1 MIALDT
7 KPVAETLD
15 RLFLAAERNDPPI
28 MERLQADAAKRGGA
42 LDDNLAAEHLGEAYL
57 AIDRHTGRFLYTLA
71 LAHGSR
77 TVVEFGTSFGI
88 STIHFAAAVRD
99 QGGGR
104 VITAEQVAG
113 KVRQARANLA
123 QAGLEDLVDFREGD
137 ALQTLADID
146 RPIDF
151 VFLDGWKGLYLPVLK
166 LLEAKLRPGAVI
178 VADDLDI
185 FPEVMRPYLE
195 YVRHPDHGYA
205 SVEVPIGDRLELS
218 VRAANV

>member
-28 MERLQADAAKRGGA
+28 MERLQADAAKRGGT

-57 AIDRHTGRFLYTLA
+57 SIDRHTGRFLYTLA
-71 LAHGSR
+71 LAHASR

-99 QGGGR
+99 LGGGR

-123 QAGLEDLVDFREGD
+123 QAGLDDLVDCREGD

-146 RPIDF
+146 TPIDLI
-151 VFLDGWKGLYLPVLK
+151 FLDGWKGLYLPVLK
-166 LLEAKLRPGAVI
+166 LLEAKLRPGTVI

-185 FPEVMRPYLE
+185 FPEQLRPYLE

-218 VRAANV
+218 VRRF

>member
-15 RLFLAAERNDPPI
+15 RLFLDADGNDPPI
-28 MERLQADAAKRGGA
+28 MERLQADAAGRGGT
-42 LDDNLAAEHLGEAYL
+42 LDHNLAPEQLGEAYL
-57 AIDRHTGRFLYTLA
+57 AIDRPTGRFLYTLA
-71 LAHGSR
+71 LAHASR

-88 STIHFAAAVRD
+88 STIHLAAAVRD

-104 VITAEQVAG
+104 VITAELVAA

-123 QAGLEDLVDFREGD
+123 QAGLDDLVDFREGD

-146 RPIDF
+146 GPIDLL
-151 VFLDGWKGLYLPVLK
+151 FLDGWKGLYLPVLK
-166 LLEAKLRPGAVI
+166 LLESRLRPGAVV
-178 VADDLDI
+178 VADDLAI
-185 FPEVMRPYLE
+185 FPEQLRSYLE

-205 SVEVPIGDRLELS
+205 SVEVPIGDGLELS
-218 VRAANV
+218 VRRC

>member
-7 KPVAETLD
+7 RPVAETLD
-15 RLFLAAERNDPPI
+15 RLFLDAERNDPPI
-28 MERLQADAAKRGGA
+28 MERLHADAARRDSA
-42 LDDNLAAEHLGEAYL
+42 LDDNLAPEHLGEAYL

-71 LAHGSR
+71 LAHASR

-99 QGGGR
+99 LGGGR
-104 VITAEQVAG
+104 VITAELVAG

-123 QAGLEDLVDFREGD
+123 QAGLDDLVDCREGD

-146 RPIDF
+146 GPIDL

-166 LLEAKLRPGAVI
+166 LLEARLRPGAVI
-178 VADDLDI
+178 VADDLAI
-185 FPEVMRPYLE
+185 FPEQLRPYLE

-205 SVEVPIGDRLELS
+205 SVEVPIGDGLELS
-218 VRAANV
+218 VRRC

>member
-1 MIALDT
+1 MITLDSRQ
-7 KPVAETLD
+7 VAETLD
-15 RLFLAAERNDPPI
+15 RLFLTADSNDAPI
-28 MERLQADAAKRGGA
+28 MERLKADAANRGGQF
-42 LDDNLAAEHLGEAYL
+42 DDNLAAEHLGQAYL

-71 LAHGSR
+71 LAHASR

-99 QGGGR
+99 NGGGR

-123 QAGLEDLVDFREGD
+123 QAGLDDLVDFREGD

-146 RPIDF
+146 QPIDLL
-151 VFLDGWKGLYLPVLK
+151 FLDGWKGLYLPVLK

-178 VADDLDI
+178 LADDLDI
-185 FPEVMRPYLE
+185 FPDLMRPYLE
-195 YVRHPDHGYA
+195 HVRHPDHGYA
-205 SVEVPIGDRLELS
+205 SVEIPIGDRLELS
-218 VRAANV
+218 VRQG